1 MTTNTL
7 TSAVQKVGLSKS
19 TAIRFVILLGL
30 VSLLADMTYEG
41 ARSITGPYLAVLGA
55 SGFVVGVVAGLGE
68 LIGYGLRLVSGY
80 FSDRTHRYWTF
91 TIVGYAVN
99 LIAVPLLAL
108 AGSWEL
114 AALLLILERTGKAI
128 RTPARDAMLSY
139 ATHQTGRGW
148 GFGLHE
154 AMDQIGAVLG
164 PLIVAAVLAL
174 HGTSQTGFA
183 ILLIPALLALTVLVI
198 ARVLYPNPRELELG
212 TPVLKAEGFPRA
224 YWVYLMAV
232 ALVAAGYVD
241 FPLIAF
247 HFQQASVVPE
257 AWIPILYAVA
267 MGMDALAALAFGRL
281 FDRIGITTLVL
292 VSLLSVL
299 FAPLVFLG
307 GFELAL
313 LGMALWG
320 IGLGAQE
327 SILRAAVA
335 GMVTPERRASAYG
348 IFNTGFGVVWFL
360 GSAFMGYLYDVSLPA
375 LIGFSM
381 LTQLAAIPFFWS
393 VRRQIR
399 ASEH

>member
-1 MTTNTL
+1 MAKAITTAL
-7 TSAVQKVGLSKS
+7 GKVNLPKQ
-19 TAIRFVILLGL
+19 TAIRFVILLGV
-30 VSLLADMTYEG
+30 VSLFSDMTYEG
-41 ARSITGPYLAVLGA
+41 ARSIAGPFLAVLGA
-55 SGFVVGVVAGLGE
+55 SGFVVGVVAGFGE

-80 FSDRTHRYWTF
+80 FSDRTQKYWTI
-91 TIVGYAVN
+91 TLVGYAVN

-114 AALLLILERTGKAI
+114 AALLMILERTGKAI

-174 HGTSQTGFA
+174 RGTYQTGFA
-183 ILLIPALLALTVLVI
+183 ILLIPALLALSVLFV
-198 ARVLYPNPRELELG
+198 ARVLYPNPRELEIS
-212 TPVLKAEGFPRA
+212 TPTLKNQGFPRA
-224 YWVYLMAV
+224 YWIYLIGV
-232 ALVAAGYVD
+232 ACVAAGYVD

-247 HFQQASVVPE
+247 HFQKASIAPD

-267 MGMDALAALAFGRL
+267 MGMDAIAALVFGRL
-281 FDRIGITTLVL
+281 FDRIGITTLVI
-292 VSLLSVL
+292 VSLLSAL

-307 GFELAL
+307 GFEFAL

-335 GMVTPERRASAYG
+335 GMVAPERRGSAYG

-360 GSAFMGYLYDVSLPA
+360 GSALMGYLYDVSMPA
-375 LIGFSM
+375 LIAFSI
-381 LTQLAAIPFFWS
+381 LTQLAAIPFFLAVKGQQQS
-393 VRRQIR
+393 
-399 ASEH
+399 